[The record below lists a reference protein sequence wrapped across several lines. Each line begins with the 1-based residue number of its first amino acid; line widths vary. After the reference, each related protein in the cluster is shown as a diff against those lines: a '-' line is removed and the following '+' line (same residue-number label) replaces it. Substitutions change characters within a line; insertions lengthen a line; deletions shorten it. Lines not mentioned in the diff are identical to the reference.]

1 MTTFK
6 TLAFAFTLVAC
17 GEVANGPTGPGPV
30 GDDDPMTMPDAAVPA
45 AMFSVSVA
53 NQKVP
58 ILQGA
63 SATVTVSVERV
74 APFAG
79 AVTVNLGGLPAGA
92 TASPVTIAAGET
104 TGTITINVAADAPHS
119 LPTDVAAIGVAENA
133 SAMSSFTV
141 TVCGKPG
148 ALDTSFG
155 DGKVVVGM
163 GIADDYGYALAV
175 QPDGKV
181 IVAGTI
187 AEHGG
192 DFALL
197 RLTRDGALDA
207 TFGNGGKV
215 FTDFTGGSDAIYAI
229 AIQADGRIVVAGTS
243 MVSGSSYDFAAARYM
258 TDGSLDTSFSS
269 DGKVTTALGT
279 DIDIARAI
287 AIQPDGKIVIA
298 GETSRGYAAT
308 GLDFALVRYNSD
320 GSVDGTWGGGS
331 VVTAM
336 KTGAGRDVI
345 TALALQTIDNET
357 RVVAVGGDGDF
368 EIARYRANGALDTTF
383 GVSGKL
389 MGLYGSVTGM
399 AHAAVVTA
407 NNGLFVAG
415 HADEDFAIVKLTSA
429 GQVDASFG
437 KIKTPIGSSDDEANA
452 LAIDGNYIVA
462 AGWTTETGSSA
473 KNFAIARY
481 DASGHLDNTFGDKG
495 ITVTPIAS
503 AQKTDFG
510 MAMALQADER
520 VPTVRA
526 VVGGY
531 ASASNFDFAIARY
544 WR

>member
-6 TLAFAFTLVAC
+6 TLAFALTLVAC
-17 GEVANGPTGPGPV
+17 GEVANGPTGPG
-30 GDDDPMTMPDAAVPA
+30 GDDDSTMRPDAAVPA

-58 ILQGA
+58 ILQGK
-63 SATVTVSVERV
+63 SATVTVTVERV
-74 APFAG
+74 APFAD

-92 TASPVTIAAGET
+92 TASPVTIPAGET
-104 TGTITINVAADAPHS
+104 TATITIDVAPDAPHS
-119 LPTDVAAIGVAENA
+119 LPTDVLAIGTAQNA

-155 DGKVVVGM
+155 GGKVLVGM
-163 GIADDYGYALAV
+163 GIADDYGNAIAV
-175 QPDGKV
+175 QADGKV
-181 IVAGTI
+181 IVAGSI

-197 RLTRDGALDA
+197 RLTRDGALDP
-207 TFGNGGKV
+207 TFGAGGKV
-215 FTDFTGGSDAIYAI
+215 FTDFAGTSDAINAS
-229 AIQADGRIVVAGTS
+229 ALQPDGKIVVAGTS
-243 MVSGSSYDFAAARYM
+243 MVSGSSYDFAAARYLP
-258 TDGSLDTSFSS
+258 DGSLDTAFSG

-320 GSVDGTWGGGS
+320 GSVDGTWGTGA
-331 VVTAM
+331 VVTPM
-336 KTGAGRDVI
+336 KSGAGRDVI
-345 TALALQTIDNET
+345 SGLALQTIDNET

-368 EIARYRANGALDTTF
+368 AIARYRAKGALDTTF
-383 GVSGKL
+383 GSGGKV

-399 AHAAVVTA
+399 AHAAVVTNDA
-407 NNGLFVAG
+407 LFVAG
-415 HADEDFAIVKLTSA
+415 HADEDFAIVKLTPA

-452 LAIDGNYIVA
+452 LALDGNFIVA

-481 DASGHLDNTFGDKG
+481 DATGHLDNAFGDKG
-495 ITVTPIAS
+495 ITVTPIAA
-503 AQKTDFG
+503 AQKTDYG
-510 MAMALQADER
+510 MAMALQVDDR

-526 VVGGY
+526 VVAGY

>member
-17 GEVANGPTGPGPV
+17 GEVANGPTGPGPG
-30 GDDDPMTMPDAAVPA
+30 GDDDPTTMPDAAVPA

-58 ILQGA
+58 ILQGK

-79 AVTVNLGGLPAGA
+79 PVTVNLDGLPAGA
-92 TASPVTIAAGET
+92 TASPVTIGADET
-104 TGTITINVAADAPHS
+104 TGTITIDVAADAPHS
-119 LPTDVAAIGVAENA
+119 LPTDVLAIGTAEDA
-133 SAMSSFTV
+133 SAMNSFTV

-155 DGKVVVGM
+155 GGKVLVGM
-163 GIADDYGYALAV
+163 GIGDDYGYALAV

-181 IVAGTI
+181 IVAGSI

-197 RLTRDGALDA
+197 RLTRDGALDP

-215 FTDFTGGSDAIYAI
+215 FTDFAGYSDAINAI
-229 AIQADGRIVVAGTS
+229 ALQPDGKIVVAGTS
-243 MVSGSSYDFAAARYM
+243 MVSGSSYAFAAARYM
-258 TDGSLDTSFSS
+258 PDGALDSSFSS

-298 GETSRGYAAT
+298 GESNRGYIGTAN
-308 GLDFALVRYNSD
+308 DFALVRYNTD
-320 GSVDGTWGGGS
+320 GSVDSGWGGGS
-331 VVTAM
+331 VITPM
-336 KTGAGRDVI
+336 KSGAGRDVI
-345 TALALQTIDNET
+345 FGLALQTIDNET

-368 EIARYRANGALDTTF
+368 AIARYRANGALDTTF
-383 GVSGKL
+383 GIGGKL
-389 MGLYGSVTGM
+389 MGLYGSVIGM
-399 AHAAVVTA
+399 AHAAVVTS

-415 HADEDFAIVKLTSA
+415 HADEDFAIVKLTQA
-429 GQVDASFG
+429 GQVDSSFG
-437 KIKTPIGSSDDEANA
+437 QIKTPIGSSDDEASA
-452 LAIDGNYIVA
+452 LAIDGNYLVA
-462 AGWTTETGSSA
+462 AGWTIEAGSSA

-481 DASGHLDNTFGDKG
+481 DLTGHLDNTFGDKG
-495 ITVTPIAS
+495 ITVTPMAS

-510 MAMALQADER
+510 MAMALQVDER